1 LYQKDTY
8 IYPMTGFVK
17 TIPEKEGLFQ
27 TAFLYLGLVGLK
39 SVNVLLKGFWGRA
52 AVTKTDKCPL
62 RRTTE
67 V

>member
-1 LYQKDTY
+1 
-8 IYPMTGFVK
+8 MTGFVK